1 MSTARPRL
9 SLFAALLLLASLLSA
24 VATPAGA
31 QDNEPALDWSNYEK
45 VTLTRDMGGEPVD
58 MAVLPDG
65 RVLFTIREGL
75 IRLMDPEQGTVE
87 TIDAPAVYFNG
98 EDGMQT
104 LTLAPDFETS
114 GWVYVYYSPATMEGL
129 NNAGR
134 PYPTQTPGGN
144 APNTLP
150 EGEDETYW
158 DQWTG
163 YNQMSRFQWDEANDT
178 IDLASEQ
185 VIITVETN
193 RGQCCHVAGDA
204 DFDDDGNL
212 YISTGDNTPA
222 TTPGSNGYAPNNN
235 APGFNPG
242 FDARRGAGSTNDL
255 RGAILR
261 IHPEADGSYTIPDG
275 NLFDEAED
283 TDDQTRPELFVM
295 GARNPFR
302 MDVDSETNSVS
313 WGDYGPDAGAPDAQ
327 RGPMGLVEWNTTG
340 IDQPI
345 NAGWP
350 YCTGDQFNYNEWD
363 YETSTP
369 GDFFDCGAGAENNS
383 TWNSGLAV
391 VPPAVPADLYY
402 GDDADDQPWP
412 ELTDFGSGNGQ
423 APMGGPVYH
432 YDESNPDSALPEY
445 WDGKSFFAEWSQ
457 DYIAA
462 FTVDWPDGP
471 VTEIENFL
479 PNSALQTAFQPIH
492 DNIMD
497 MEFHEGSLYTLEYG
511 DGFSS
516 VNPDAGL
523 HRIDYVEGNK
533 TPQAVATADP
543 ISGSTAPLEVTF
555 DGSGSSDP
563 DGDDLTYEWDFDG
576 DGTYDATGVTV
587 THTYTD
593 LGVYS
598 ARLRV
603 TDPGGRSSLTAVN
616 IAVGNIAPTVTI
628 ETPPDGTFFD
638 WGQGI
643 SFEVTTSDAEDG
655 DQTVCGNVS
664 YTFGL
669 GHNSHA
675 HPITTG
681 TGCTFAL
688 QMPEDA
694 PEHGEGENI
703 YAVLEVSYT
712 DQGNGEIP
720 AATGTTT
727 LQLNPKTQEAEWF
740 DDSSGVPVVEDLDAS
755 GFATVGPFAADDW
768 IAFERV
774 NFLNIESVLATA
786 SGTGDVQLRWGATD
800 AAPFATI
807 AVDSTESATTESGDF
822 VAPDGTGT
830 LYVTATGDVE
840 IDTLRFLGD
849 GVADV
854 TPPEVSI
861 RTIPAEP
868 NGPDGTFIGP
878 VLFRIDATDN
888 VGVAGRPEFSY
899 DGETWGTYFFFNSN
913 FVFCNLGGFAPCQ
926 VSGVGTHPVY
936 ARATDVGGNVSEPV
950 MIEIEIVAD
959 EVPPEVS
966 ANLLGTFRGE
976 FTPATGFSTGGTA
989 TLVVAPDGTT
999 VTADL
1004 TGLEPDAVH
1013 QGHLHEGTCDTMPMG
1028 GHYQD
1033 DPTGPAAPPNELWLS
1048 DDPEDP
1054 TAGFT
1059 SDGDGDATVSGSA
1072 DWTAGSEAQ
1081 AVMVHGG
1088 PAGFPRGCAT
1098 VDTASS
1104 SVQLTFSATDVG
1116 AVDYIEYSLDGAEFV
1131 ELEGDLFVIEPGD
1144 HVVEYRAVDT
1154 AGNVSQTGT
1163 TSFTIEHEPDTP
1175 RILVFS
1181 KTAAFRHGSIPVA
1194 REAIRELGAA
1204 EGVAVDLTEDG
1215 AAFNDDTLA
1224 RYDAVVWVSTTGD
1237 VLDDDQQAAFER
1249 YIQAGGGYAGVHA
1262 ASDTEYDW
1270 AWYGD
1275 LVGAYFVNHPNGTPE
1290 ATLVTEDFV
1299 HPSTAHLPERWT
1311 RVDEWYNFNINPRD
1325 NVHVLLSID
1334 ESTYNPSAQDDDPD
1348 HPMSWCHEY
1357 DGGRSWYTALGHT
1370 DASFTTDELFRE
1382 HMWEG
1387 IASAAGYVEADCSI
1401 AEPLVLEVSIDPAE
1415 PDGLEGWYVSPVT
1428 VTATTNDDAT
1438 VEFSVDASGS
1448 GGDWV
1453 ADDDGVLVVDADGSH
1468 TLDVR
1473 AVRDDEV
1480 TEVQAFTMDID
1491 TTAPVVEVEGID
1503 DGALVGSSEVV
1514 DVAVTATD
1522 ATSGLDSLVVSLDGE
1537 VVHDGGA
1544 DWAATWDLWTLD
1556 LGDHVL
1562 DVVATDVAGNE
1573 QVTTVTFTIGTSL
1586 DDVMVLLD
1594 RLVDAGVVTRG
1605 EAAPIR
1611 SQLKVAEKMADK
1623 GKTDRVRTNLERA
1636 IERAERVDDEAAR
1649 DLLVTN
1655 LTALLGEVG

>member
-1 MSTARPRL
+1 MHTIHRRL
-9 SLFAALLLLASLLSA
+9 SIAAVLGALLASMLSA
-24 VATPAGA
+24 LALQATPADA
-31 QDNEPALDWSNYEK
+31 QVAEPALDWDNYEK
-45 VTLTRDMGGEPVD
+45 LTLTRDMGGEPVD

-75 IRLMDPEQGTVE
+75 IRLMDPSQGTVE
-87 TIDAPAVYFNG
+87 TIDAPDVYFNG

-104 LTLAPDFETS
+104 LTLDPDFEEN
-114 GWVYVYYSPATMEGL
+114 GWIYVFYSPETMDGL

-134 PYPTQTPGGN
+134 PYPTTTPGGN
-144 APNTLP
+144 APNSLP
-150 EGEDETYW
+150 DGEDITYW

-163 YNQMSRFQWDEANDT
+163 YNQMSRFQWDADNDT
-178 IDLASEQ
+178 LDLSSEQ
-185 VIITVETN
+185 VIIKVETN

-235 APGFNPG
+235 APGMNPG

-255 RGAILR
+255 RGKILR
-261 IHPEADGSYTIPDG
+261 IHPEDDGSYSIPDG
-275 NLFDEAED
+275 NLFDEADD
-283 TDDQTRPELFVM
+283 TADQTRPEIFVM

-313 WGDYGPDAGAPDAQ
+313 WGDYGPDAGSADPN
-327 RGPMGLVEWNTTG
+327 RGPMGIVEWNTTG

-363 YETSTP
+363 FETATQGP
-369 GDFFDCGAGAENNS
+369 WFDCAAGAENNS
-383 TWNSGLAV
+383 SWNTGLAV
-391 VPPAVPADLYY
+391 VPPSVPADLYY
-402 GDDADDQPWP
+402 GDNDDDQPWP
-412 ELTDFGSGNGQ
+412 ELTSFGSGNGQ

-432 YDESNPDSALPEY
+432 YDASNPVSALPEY

-462 FTVDWPDGP
+462 FSVDWPDGP

-479 PNSALQTAFQPIH
+479 PNGALQTAFQPIH

-497 MEFHEGSLYTLEYG
+497 LEFHQGSLYTLEYG

-533 TPQAVATADP
+533 TPQAVASADP

-563 DGDDLTYEWDFDG
+563 DGDELTYEWDFDG
-576 DGTYDATGVTV
+576 DGTYDATGVT
-587 THTYTD
+587 TSHTYTD

-603 TDPGGRSSLTAVN
+603 TDPGGRTSLTAVN

-643 SFEVTTSDAEDG
+643 AFEVTTSDPEDG
-655 DQTVCGNVS
+655 DDTVCGNVA

-681 TGCTFAL
+681 TGCTFSL
-688 QMPEDA
+688 TMPADA

-703 YAVLEVSYT
+703 YAVLEVTYT

-720 AATGTTT
+720 PATGTAT
-727 LQLNPKTQEAEWF
+727 LQLNPKDQEAEWS
-740 DDSSGVPVVEDLDAS
+740 DDSSGVAVVEDIEAS
-755 GFATVGPFAADDW
+755 GFNKVGPFADGDW
-768 IAFERV
+768 ISYDRV
-774 NFLNIESVLATA
+774 NLLNIESVAVT
-786 SGTGDVQLRWGATD
+786 SEGTGDVHLRWGSPD
-800 AAPFATI
+800 AEPFATV
-807 AVDSTESATTESGDF
+807 AVDSSGIDTF
-822 VAPDGTGT
+822 FSDEFTPPGGTGT
-830 LYVTATGDVE
+830 LYVTATDGVTLD
-840 IDTLRFLGD
+840 ILRFLGD

-854 TPPEVSI
+854 TPPEVTI
-861 RTIPAEP
+861 TTIPAVP

-878 VLFRIDATDN
+878 VQFRINATDN
-888 VGVAGRPEFSY
+888 VGVASRQFSY
-899 DGETWGTYFFFNSN
+899 DGETWGTYFQFGAT
-913 FVFCNLGGFAPCQ
+913 FVFCNLGGFGQCQ
-926 VSGVGTHPVY
+926 VTGIGTHTVY

-966 ANLLGTFRGE
+966 ASLLGTFTGE
-976 FTPATGFSTGGTA
+976 FTPAAGFDTAGTA
-989 TLVVAPDGTT
+989 TMVVGPDGTS

-1004 TGLEPDAVH
+1004 SGLVPNATH
-1013 QGHLHEGTCDTMPMG
+1013 QGHLHEGVCGTMPMG

-1033 DPTGPAAPPNELWLS
+1033 DPDGPSEPPNELWLV
-1048 DDPEDP
+1048 DDPENPD
-1054 TAGFT
+1054 AGFV
-1059 SDGDGDATVSGSA
+1059 SDTDGEAQVSGSA
-1072 DWTAGSEAQ
+1072 DWTAREDAQ

-1088 PAGFPRGCAT
+1088 DAGLPRGCAT

-1104 SVQLTFSATDVG
+1104 SVQVTFEATDIG

-1131 ELEGDLFVIEPGD
+1131 ELEGDLSVIEPGD
-1144 HVVEYRAVDT
+1144 HTVEYRAVDT
-1154 AGNVSQTGT
+1154 AGNTSETGT
-1163 TSFTIEHEPDTP
+1163 ASFTIEHDPDVS

-1194 REAIRELGAA
+1194 REAIQELGAA
-1204 EGVAVDLTEDG
+1204 DGVAVDLTEDA

-1262 ASDTEYDW
+1262 ASDTEYGW
-1270 AWYGD
+1270 EWYGD
-1275 LVGAYFVNHPNGTPE
+1275 LVGAYFEGHPPGTPQ
-1290 ATLVTEDFV
+1290 ATLNIEDGD
-1299 HPSTAHLPERWT
+1299 HPSTDHLPEDWT
-1311 RVDEWYNFNINPRD
+1311 RDDEWYSFQDNPRGD
-1325 NVHVLLSID
+1325 VHVLMTID
-1334 ESTYNPSAQDDDPD
+1334 ESTYAVGDDLAMGD
-1348 HPMSWCHEY
+1348 HPMSWCHDF

-1387 IASAAGYVEADCSI
+1387 ISTAAGWVEADCSVP
-1401 AEPLVLEVSIDPAE
+1401 EPLFLDVVLDPAT
-1415 PDGLEGWYVSPVT
+1415 PDGDDGWYVSPVT
-1428 VTATTNDDAT
+1428 VTATTTDDAT
-1438 VEFSVDASGS
+1438 IEFSVD
-1448 GGDWV
+1448 GGAWV
-1453 ADDDGVLVVDADGSH
+1453 ADEDGVLTVSEDGSH

-1473 AVRDDEV
+1473 AVRDPEV
-1480 TEVQAFTMDID
+1480 TEVQSFTMDVD
-1491 TTAPVVEVEGID
+1491 TTEPTTDIDGVD
-1503 DGALVGSSEVV
+1503 DGATYGSSEVL
-1514 DVAVTATD
+1514 DVEVSADD
-1522 ATSGLDSLVVSLDGE
+1522 ATSGVDTLTVTLDGQ
-1537 VVHDGGA
+1537 VVHDG
-1544 DWAATWDLWTLD
+1544 DATWSATWSLWELD
-1556 LGDHVL
+1556 LGGHTLEVDAV
-1562 DVVATDVAGNE
+1562 DVAGN
-1573 QVTTVTFTIGTSL
+1573 TTSSSVSFTIETSY
-1586 DDVMVLLD
+1586 DDVLTLLEVLT
-1594 RLVDAGVVTRG
+1594 DAGVITPE
-1605 EAAPIR
+1605 EAQDVR
-1611 SQLKVAEKMADK
+1611 DQVNNAERMADK
-1623 GKTDRVRTNLERA
+1623 GKDVQEGRALERA
-1636 IERAERVDDEAAR
+1636 IDRAERIDDPDVRALLIR
-1649 DLLVTN
+1649 DLQ
-1655 LTALLGEVG
+1655 ALLDDV